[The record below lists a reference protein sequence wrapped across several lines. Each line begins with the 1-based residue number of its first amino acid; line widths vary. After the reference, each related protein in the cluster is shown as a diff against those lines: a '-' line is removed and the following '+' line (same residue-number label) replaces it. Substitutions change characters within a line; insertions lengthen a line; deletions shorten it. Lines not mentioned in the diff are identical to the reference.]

1 MSCNYKGI
9 SSRRYNNCK
18 YMSTHMRAPQDL
30 RQMLTAIGGEINSN
44 TLVVGD
50 CNTPHISMDRSS
62 RQKYN
67 KETQA

>member
-1 MSCNYKGI
+1 
-9 SSRRYNNCK
+9 
-18 YMSTHMRAPQDL
+18 MRAPQDL

-62 RQKYN
+62 RKKYN
-67 KETQA
+67 KETQALITH